1 MKRVPAPSRAGA
13 ARAPRT
19 KRILETQSEEED
31 DDFDAD
37 MPALVDVS
45 DSEASDDEESEWE
58 AIDNEE
64 VRLCANFSFL

>member
-1 MKRVPAPSRAGA
+1 
-13 ARAPRT
+13 
-19 KRILETQSEEED
+19 
-31 DDFDAD
+31 